1 MLFRSIS
8 GMGELHLDV
17 YVERM
22 RREYKVDIETGQP
35 EVAYRE
41 SIGSE
46 ATFSYTHKKQSGG
59 RGQFAKIAGAIRP
72 VEGDSTF
79 LDKVTGGVIPST
91 YIPSV
96 EKGFRSSLLKGDLT
110 GFPVVGIEF
119 ELNDGSFH
127 PVDSSQLAF
136 EIAARAAF
144 REVYRR
150 ANPYIM
156 EPIMKIE
163 VETPSEFRGNV
174 MGSINQRRGVILDTE
189 VDEQF
194 SRIIAEIP
202 LSEIFGYAT
211 ILRSLT
217 QGKSE
222 FSLDFA
228 AYKRV
233 PKQMEEKML
242 EEIRK
247 NNAERGN

>member
-1 MLFRSIS
+1 
-8 GMGELHLDV
+8 
-17 YVERM
+17 
-22 RREYKVDIETGQP
+22 
-35 EVAYRE
+35 
-41 SIGSE
+41 
-46 ATFSYTHKKQSGG
+46 
-59 RGQFAKIAGAIRP
+59 
-72 VEGDSTF
+72 
-79 LDKVTGGVIPST
+79 
-91 YIPSV
+91 
-96 EKGFRSSLLKGDLT
+96 
-110 GFPVVGIEF
+110 
-119 ELNDGSFH
+119 
-127 PVDSSQLAF
+127 
-136 EIAARAAF
+136 
-144 REVYRR
+144 
-150 ANPYIM
+150 
-156 EPIMKIE
+156 MKIE